1 MVRRVSGMALLRYV
15 FRSVSIWKGRGGRC
29 SGPRRQ
35 GARLAGVTKDGT
47 AASVP
52 QDSDCRSESVL
63 PEGHVHFTDEKTGQA
78 RASCESVME
87 PGSQTSLEVSTKAEE
102 AG

>member
-1 MVRRVSGMALLRYV
+1 M
-15 FRSVSIWKGRGGRC
+15 
-29 SGPRRQ
+29 
-35 GARLAGVTKDGT
+35 TKDGT
-47 AASVP
+47 DASVP

-63 PEGHVHFTDEKTGQA
+63 PEGQDEKTGQA

>member
-1 MVRRVSGMALLRYV
+1 M
-15 FRSVSIWKGRGGRC
+15 
-29 SGPRRQ
+29 
-35 GARLAGVTKDGT
+35 TKDGT
-47 AASVP
+47 DASVP

-87 PGSQTSLEVSTKAEE
+87 PGSQTSLEVSTKAEK